1 MNFQLPTSNFQNG
14 SNTKGTKRSKNT
26 KNACGSSRFVFVAFF
41 VCFVVNVV
49 FAVHAQQ
56 QVLDHVVA
64 RVGTSSITQTDV
76 DAAVTFGVVEQKDAE
91 GRDPVKQ
98 LIDRRLMLAEVNRF
112 PPPEPSEAQIKTLM
126 ESMRATAGANA
137 AAVMKRTG
145 VDDDRLAEIARDTL
159 RIRSYVQQR
168 FGSGGARADQQR
180 TRWLADLRARG
191 DVTEISSRP

>member
-1 MNFQLPTSNFQNG
+1 MNFQLPTPNPQDG
-14 SNTKGTKRSKNT
+14 LTTKGTKRSKNT
-26 KNACGSSRFVFVAFF
+26 KNAFGSSRFVFVAF
-41 VCFVVNVV
+41 FVVNVV

-112 PPPEPSEAQIKTLM
+112 PPPEPAEAQIKTLM

-137 AAVMKRTG
+137 AAVM
-145 VDDDRLAEIARDTL
+145 
-159 RIRSYVQQR
+159 
-168 FGSGGARADQQR
+168 
-180 TRWLADLRARG
+180 
-191 DVTEISSRP
+191 